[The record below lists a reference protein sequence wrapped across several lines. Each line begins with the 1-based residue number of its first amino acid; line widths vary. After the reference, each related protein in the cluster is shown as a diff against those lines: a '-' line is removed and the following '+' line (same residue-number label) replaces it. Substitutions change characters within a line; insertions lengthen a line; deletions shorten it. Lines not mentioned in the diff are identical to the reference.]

1 MINLFIA
8 IKKFLYDQYKLLD
21 YALNSTYY
29 YKSLS
34 SKSKFR
40 VNGELLNWYYR
51 YGERNKMYFAWGLNE
66 KGKLL
71 SDYMSRKEF
80 LKIKSKV
87 ERFLLDLNCIS
98 SLNYDLLTKDKFVT
112 NSFLS
117 VNNISCIPHYGVV
130 IRGVFYCTDNSKIDN
145 F

>member
-80 LKIKSKV
+80 FKDKIKVRKISVKV
-87 ERFLLDLNCIS
+87 NL
-98 SLNYDLLTKDKFVT
+98 
-112 NSFLS
+112 
-117 VNNISCIPHYGVV
+117 
-130 IRGVFYCTDNSKIDN
+130 
-145 F
+145 